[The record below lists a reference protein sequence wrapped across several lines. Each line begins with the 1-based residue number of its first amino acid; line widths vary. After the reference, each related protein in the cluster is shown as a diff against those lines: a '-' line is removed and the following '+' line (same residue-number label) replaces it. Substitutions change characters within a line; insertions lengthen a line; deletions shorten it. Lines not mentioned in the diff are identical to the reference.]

1 MVNGPPYEEGKT
13 GVRRLAGLTFA
24 FVLLAVLVGSSN
36 AAPEAW
42 VRAAEQL
49 EMPVFAPT
57 ITPKLKL
64 HRVVPRK
71 IECGEIKE
79 ELDGYYRGSDGR
91 RLRIAEGQ
99 PYYCGDIGDAA
110 VLGHPT
116 IHGKRATLYA
126 YCEGNGCQ
134 RASYTFALF
143 WRERNVQI
151 GLISRG
157 TQEPTLLAI
166 ARSMRLV
173 AE

>member
-1 MVNGPPYEEGKT
+1 MHMRGQRL
-13 GVRRLAGLTFA
+13 RRLAGVA
-24 FVLLAVLVGSSN
+24 FSLVLLVALGGSAD
-36 AAPEAW
+36 AAPAPW
-42 VRAAEQL
+42 VRAAQQL

-57 ITPKLKL
+57 ITPKLAL
-64 HRVVPRK
+64 RRVVPRE
-71 IECGEIKE
+71 IDCGEIEE
-79 ELDGYYRGSDGR
+79 ELDGYYRGPEGR

-110 VLGHPT
+110 VVGHPT
-116 IHGKRATLYA
+116 VHGKRATLYA

-143 WRERNVQI
+143 WREQNVQI

-157 TQEPTLLAI
+157 TRKPTLLAI